1 MNLCIKTRHWVLVF
15 LLAGLVS
22 AQGLAF
28 ASLQPITVYYSY
40 GPDSPVVFSQ
50 NNIEVRLGQKLYLIP
65 SPNSPETPKNVRF
78 MTSHGENN
86 FWNYFKQTSWGEA
99 RGGQSRIEGTS
110 VIAEKHGTGK
120 LQVVPNYSDWDL
132 AGTLTA
138 TVVE

>member
-1 MNLCIKTRHWVLVF
+1 MKKHWRVLFF
-15 LLAGLVS
+15 LLVGLIS
-22 AQGLAF
+22 SQSLAF

-78 MTSHGENN
+78 MTSQGENN
-86 FWNYFKQTSWGEA
+86 FWDYFKHTAWGEE
-99 RGGQSRIEGTS
+99 RGSQSRIEGKS
-110 VIAEKHGTGK
+110 VIADKLGTGK
-120 LQVVPNYSDWDL
+120 LQVVPNYSDWNL
-132 AGTLTA
+132 SGTLTA

>member
-1 MNLCIKTRHWVLVF
+1 
-15 LLAGLVS
+15 
-22 AQGLAF
+22 
-28 ASLQPITVYYSY
+28 
-40 GPDSPVVFSQ
+40 
-50 NNIEVRLGQKLYLIP
+50 
-65 SPNSPETPKNVRF
+65 

-86 FWNYFKQTSWGEA
+86 FWDYFKQTTWGEA
-99 RGGQSRIEGTS
+99 SGNQSRVEGTS